1 MVVRYDLRRSLAPAF
16 VLINFVGGRLLEI
29 PILMQ
34 RFVVDP
40 LCNTADISRHTKYI
54 KIDCTQ
60 SFCYNLFF
68 ISTYTNDPDRI
79 NTRNI
84 KEFNSIATASR
95 LALSF
100 AKNNFKKNLWDQGTL
115 GEPRFHTYP
124 QKIKS

>member
-84 KEFNSIATASR
+84 GDLTPSQPLRGSLSLLRRTISR
-95 LALSF
+95 KTSGTRVPLVS
-100 AKNNFKKNLWDQGTL
+100 QGFIHIL
-115 GEPRFHTYP
+115 R
-124 QKIKS
+124 K